1 LVKTKEEKAN
11 KLLKAMGKRYP
22 WQMGIYPE
30 KGEEEIF
37 KWFLASILF
46 GARIGEQIAKQT
58 YHQFEADGLLSPH
71 EILDAG
77 WDDLVRS
84 LDAGGYVRYDFKTAD
99 KLLEVM
105 SYLLA
110 QYGGSLSLMHEEAL
124 DKRDIEKKLMEIKG
138 IGPGTTAIFLR
149 ELREIWEKADPLLQD
164 FSIQAAKHLGFIEKS
179 LLDEEEIREK
189 VKALWKEQAI
199 KGYGFPDFEDAL
211 LRLGKNYCRKQK
223 CKDCPMK
230 EDCKDKES

>member
-1 LVKTKEEKAN
+1 
-11 KLLKAMGKRYP
+11 M
-22 WQMGIYPE
+22 
-30 KGEEEIF
+30 
-37 KWFLASILF
+37 
-46 GARIGEQIAKQT
+46 
-58 YHQFEADGLLSPH
+58 LSPP

-77 WDDLVRS
+77 WDALVRS

-110 QYGGSLSLMHEEAL
+110 RYGGSLSLMHEESL
-124 DKRDIEKKLMEIKG
+124 DKRDLEKRLMEIKG

-149 ELREIWEKADPLLQD
+149 ELREIWEKAYPLPQD
-164 FSIQAAKHLGFIEKS
+164 FSIQAAEHLGFVEKS
-179 LLDEEEIREK
+179 LLDKEEVLETLSS
-189 VKALWKEQAI
+189 LWKEQVI

-211 LRLGKNYCRKQK
+211 LRLGKNYCRKQR

-230 EDCKDKES
+230 DYCKIT